1 MTVYQGSEGSI
12 CLFYK
17 GIMISSYPLTET
29 KTVDRYL
36 YQGDAMIRSSK
47 GMPIKLQIK
56 TYMYFCNMIHT
67 RKKNNQPIRRSD
79 HVMFMN
85 SLMALLRLRIIE
97 NDDDNGYLECIRK
110 RPRRFPC
117 ATS

>member
-67 RKKNNQPIRRSD
+67 RKSD